1 MRIGPRS
8 NSRHRCPAEQS
19 GMARKILLR
28 LVALLAALLAALP
41 AAAQSRRAG
50 TSEIYL
56 GPVFTDGK
64 SYSFDGGSSARTD
77 TGYGLNFGFAR
88 NFNAH
93 VSAGMDLTWSEQDYR
108 ATIAA
113 RPDTPSASRQV
124 NGSLETGTVRFFGT
138 YNILAGNFT
147 PFVTGGLGWTYIDTN
162 IPSGLP
168 ENVCWA
174 YPWYGYYCATYVP
187 TQSTTRFSYNV
198 GAGLRLDAGRGV
210 FRLLVNS
217 QWADFGGSYG
227 SSQFT
232 QYRIDIG
239 TKF

>member
-8 NSRHRCPAEQS
+8 NSRHRWPAEQS
-19 GMARKILLR
+19 GMARKILLPV
-28 LVALLAALLAALP
+28 VALLALLAVLP

-64 SYSFDGGSSARTD
+64 SYSFEGGSTARTD

-108 ATIAA
+108 ATIVA
-113 RPDTPSASRQV
+113 RPDTPSAPRQV
-124 NGSLETGTVRFFGT
+124 NGTLETGTVRFFGT

-210 FRLLVNS
+210 FRLLINS
-217 QWADFGGSYG
+217 QYADFGGSYG

>member
-1 MRIGPRS
+1 MITRTLVFLIG
-8 NSRHRCPAEQS
+8 
-19 GMARKILLR
+19 LLT
-28 LVALLAALLAALP
+28 AAG
-41 AAAQSRRAG
+41 AAAQSRAG
-50 TSEIYL
+50 KSEVYL
-56 GPVFTDGK
+56 SPVFTDGK
-64 SYSFDGGSSARTD
+64 SYSFEGGSSARTD
-77 TGYGLNFGFAR
+77 TGFGITLGFAH
-88 NFNAH
+88 NFTPLLA
-93 VSAGMDLTWSEQDYR
+93 AGIEIGWSEQDYS
-108 ATIAA
+108 ATVQPGPGNTLGFAGRI
-113 RPDTPSASRQV
+113 
-124 NGSLETGTVRFFGT
+124 NGQIESSTVRFHGT
-138 YNILAGNFT
+138 WHFTPRELT

-217 QWADFGGSYG
+217 QYADFGGSYG
-227 SSQFT
+227 SAQVT
-232 QYRIDIG
+232 QYRIDLG